1 MGVFRGIFS
10 ASLIL
15 FFLVFIPLAANAAI
29 NEEDVETSINVGVL
43 LILGTLI
50 AAFTLAKHVSEHPWK
65 QFSAILQII
74 AWGAYLVYSTYD
86 LWVKAMLTEDISI
99 KITLDLTTYI
109 ILVLIGLGLALFIN
123 IAEIFTER
131 ESKLSKAKAV

>member
-1 MGVFRGIFS
+1 MGVFRGIIS
-10 ASLIL
+10 SSLIL
-15 FFLVFIPLAANAAI
+15 FFLVFIPLVADATVNDE
-29 NEEDVETSINVGVL
+29 NVETSMNVGVL

-50 AAFTLAKHVSEHPWK
+50 AAFTLAKHVAEHPWK
-65 QFSAILQII
+65 QFSSILQIF

-86 LWVKAMLTEDISI
+86 LWVKAILTEDIAI

-131 ESKLSKAKAV
+131 ESRLGKAKAV

>member
-15 FFLVFIPLAANAAI
+15 FFLVFIPMAADSTVNDE
-29 NEEDVETSINVGVL
+29 NVETSMNVGVL

-50 AAFTLAKHVSEHPWK
+50 AAFTLAKHVAVHPWK
-65 QFSAILQII
+65 QFSSILQII
-74 AWGAYLVYSTYD
+74 CWGAYLVYSTYD
-86 LWVKAMLTEDISI
+86 LWVKAMLTEEISI
-99 KITLDLTTYI
+99 KITLNLTTYI
-109 ILVLIGLGLALFIN
+109 ILVLVGLGLALFIN

-131 ESKLSKAKAV
+131 ESSLSKAKAV